1 MSTTTFEQTST
12 LTTPPV
18 IKTTTTT
25 LPSSTNVSA
34 SKPSNKPQERVA
46 IIGAGWYGCHLG
58 VQLKKLGYQVVIF
71 EKNSDIFLGASGF
84 NQFRLHKG
92 LHYPRS
98 YVTRVQ
104 SLKGFD
110 HFMEKYSHLTTQVDY
125 NLYAIAKR
133 NSWLDF
139 GTYKQVMDA
148 TKIYNKPF
156 NHEHF
161 GLTNLE
167 GSMLCDERVLY
178 HAAPRKFFRE
188 QFTEQELLLNTPVKK
203 AEQVTI
209 TSFVSP
215 QFEEDDQEDKTASNL
230 SSPEC
235 SDSYLYELKEEQ
247 NRFSKIKIN
256 DRDDLTF
263 DWCISCTYNTFLVTP
278 SLNIYYEPCISL
290 IYKDIRSDPFP
301 RVAMTICDGHFCSLF
316 PYISGPEEEK
326 RIAQKYAN
334 SDLGV
339 LKHHTNGH
347 MNGSTTDG
355 QYIIPKT
362 KGVVLN
368 DDDDDATDSPT
379 TRSHIHRQ
387 ANDEDDVAILYTLTS
402 VGHTPLGQYNS
413 WKKAEER
420 RLQVEK
426 NPETEV
432 AKLIPLFEQ
441 NILQFYPSFKQHFQ
455 YHSFFTSMKTKPY
468 DATDS
473 RECTVEREG
482 RFISIMS
489 GKVNSLHV
497 AEKEVLK
504 ILNESKSRRR

>member
-1 MSTTTFEQTST
+1 MSTTILEQSST

-18 IKTTTTT
+18 IKTTTL
-25 LPSSTNVSA
+25 LPSSTNVDAA
-34 SKPSNKPQERVA
+34 STSLTKKPQERVA

-71 EKNSDIFLGASGF
+71 EKNSDIFMGASGF

-188 QFTEQELLLNTPVKK
+188 QFTEQELLLNNPVKK

-215 QFEEDDQEDKTASNL
+215 QFEEDDNTS

-235 SDSYLYELKEEQ
+235 SDSYEYELKEEQ
-247 NRFSKIKIN
+247 NRFAKIKIN

-339 LKHHTNGH
+339 LKHHTHGSITNSTS
-347 MNGSTTDG
+347 STTDG

-362 KGVVLN
+362 KNVVLN
-368 DDDDDATDSPT
+368 DDNVDATDFTKRPLRTNT
-379 TRSHIHRQ
+379 T
-387 ANDEDDVAILYTLTS
+387 ANDDDDVAILYTLTS
-402 VGHTPLGQYNS
+402 VAHTPLGQYNS

-441 NILQFYPSFKQHFQ
+441 NILQFYPAFKQHFQ

-482 RFISIMS
+482 RFVSIMS

-504 ILNESKSRRR
+504 ILNENKSRRR